1 MVLYLKNEE
10 SMNQTQWLGIVAGI
24 LTSTS
29 MLPQL
34 IKIIKEKKAQEVSL
48 LMLVVLLVGVGLWA
62 VYGFMK
68 NDIPIIATN
77 CFSVVVNLLTL
88 IYKIRYR
95 NE

>member
-1 MVLYLKNEE
+1 MDK
-10 SMNQTQWLGIVAGI
+10 TQLLGIVAGI
-24 LTSTS
+24 LTSSS

-62 VYGFMK
+62 VYGFIK

-77 CFSVVVNLLTL
+77 CFSVLVNFITL
-88 IYKIRYR
+88 IYRIRYR
-95 NE
+95 DQ

>member
-1 MVLYLKNEE
+1 
-10 SMNQTQWLGIVAGI
+10 
-24 LTSTS
+24 
-29 MLPQL
+29 
-34 IKIIKEKKAQEVSL
+34 
-48 LMLVVLLVGVGLWA
+48 VLLVGVGLWA